1 MRESGRKQKYFP
13 QGIATDSAFCN
24 REQERALLK
33 SRIEAQEHSVL
44 VAPRRYGKT
53 SLMAQV
59 LTENSF
65 EGTNIDFF
73 FILSQEDVINLLTTQ
88 VSKLMLS
95 IMPKG
100 ASAIKQSIKHLSS
113 VHSKLTFNFLGQQLE
128 IKPIINSNKTIT
140 DVLLALDDLADK
152 VKKNCVLIFDEFQQI
167 GELNESHAIE
177 ASIRHAVERSQCVSY
192 IFCGSKR
199 HLLNKMFSDRTRPLY
214 HLCDL
219 MSIGRIASPYYH
231 SFLKNIAKRRWR
243 KIISTESINEI
254 LQLSKNHPY
263 YVNAL
268 CRVLWK
274 IDAAPNPDQVFEAW
288 ANYVEQQAPWII
300 SDISKLTLNR
310 RKMLQSLANKL
321 TKEPQSIHFLKDISI
336 SPGSVRKSLEDL
348 YSLDMIYRDNEGYV
362 RVLDPAIEFYLNTQQ

>member
-1 MRESGRKQKYFP
+1 MDNSSKHKYFP
-13 QGIATDSAFCN
+13 QGIATDGAFCN

-59 LTENSF
+59 LAENSF
-65 EGTNIDFF
+65 KGTSIDFF
-73 FILSQEDVINLLTTQ
+73 FILSQEDVIDLVTTQ
-88 VSKLMLS
+88 VSKLILN

-100 ASAIKQSIKHLSS
+100 VSSIKKSIKYLSS
-113 VHSKLTFNFLGQQLE
+113 VHPKLTFNFLGQQLE
-128 IKPIINSNKTIT
+128 IKPIIHSNKTIT
-140 DVLLALDDLADK
+140 DVLLALDNLAK
-152 VKKNCVLIFDEFQQI
+152 KMKKNCVLIFDEFQQI

-199 HLLNKMFSDRTRPLY
+199 HLLNKMFSDRSRPLY

-231 SFLKNIAKRRWR
+231 KFLKNMAKKRWR
-243 KIISTESINEI
+243 KVIGDESINEI
-254 LQLSKNHPY
+254 LHLSKNHPY

-274 IDAAPNPDQVFEAW
+274 FDAVPSPNQVFQAW
-288 ANYVEQQAPWII
+288 SDYVEQQAPWII

-310 RKMLQSLANKL
+310 RKMLQSLANKP
-321 TKEPQSIHFLKDISI
+321 TKEPQSIYFLKDINI

-348 YSLDMIYRDNEGYV
+348 YSLDMIYKDDQAYV
-362 RVLDPAIEFYLNTQQ
+362 RVLDPAIEFYLNAQQ